1 MSRIAGAELI
11 AIILLAG
18 CAGVKQVASPPM
30 TVPQLRIN
38 ALCDS
43 LQTHYPSF
51 YAIKAK
57 GNITLS
63 LSGKSEHFGAKF
75 RYNRADNRFK
85 ITITGLFG
93 TEAATLVF
101 CSDTLI
107 LWVPSERRLYLSP
120 AKGRETPNT
129 TLGLYFH
136 FPDLVAALFGL
147 YPLPVGK
154 IDMEKDQNG
163 YSLIYRWEHQR
174 VSSLIAYPLFVPL
187 NYQIFYSEKGGVLDV
202 QYDDYNAGFP
212 HRVVIIN
219 PMRDERLAV
228 TFDYIKPVK
237 PFSNNALA
245 IKLPD
250 SRIDT
255 VFIIED

>member
-1 MSRIAGAELI
+1 MNRIAGAGLI
-11 AIILLAG
+11 AIILFAG

-30 TVPQLRIN
+30 AVPPMGID

-51 YAIKAK
+51 GAVKAK

-75 RYNRADNRFK
+75 IYNRADNRFK

-93 TEAATLVF
+93 TEAATLIF
-101 CSDTLI
+101 RSDTLI
-107 LWVPSERRLYLSP
+107 LWVPSERRLYLSL

-136 FPDLVAALFGL
+136 FQDLVAALFGL

-154 IDMEKDQNG
+154 IDTEKKKIRQG
-163 YSLIYRWEHQR
+163 EQEH
-174 VSSLIAYPLFVPL
+174 IFVIQWKWP
-187 NYQIFYSEKGGVLDV
+187 IVL
-202 QYDDYNAGFP
+202 
-212 HRVVIIN
+212 
-219 PMRDERLAV
+219 
-228 TFDYIKPVK
+228 
-237 PFSNNALA
+237 
-245 IKLPD
+245 
-250 SRIDT
+250 
-255 VFIIED
+255 